1 MTMPAD
7 EAQEPGVDTTEGI
20 QRAAE
25 AVGGTPR
32 PGQEEMAAE
41 VTRALSEREHLL
53 VQAGTGTGKS
63 LAYLVPAFAHALQGR
78 PVIVATA
85 TLALQR
91 QLIDRDIPAIIA
103 GLQPLTPRP
112 LTAAVL
118 KGRHHYVC
126 RLRLAGADSDP
137 ADRRR
142 AGHADPRTADGQG
155 ASTGGESLEGEWLDV
170 PLWTDSDPGG
180 GRLTAQA
187 ATVRAWAD
195 TTDTGDRDDLPEPVD
210 SRVWRAV
217 SVTATECV
225 GASKCAFGEDCFA
238 ERARHAAR
246 EADVIVTNH
255 AMLALEVVEGIP
267 VLPEYDGIIIDEGHE
282 WIDRAT
288 QAATMSL
295 ASADIDAVTTAL
307 RRTAPKAADDL
318 AAASRAW
325 DTGAQTLHA
334 ASGDVVRLAGSLAD
348 RPVAMT
354 EAITLLRAAAQAGL
368 RELPAPEADATP
380 GEIAGRQ
387 RVRASLDEIIA
398 ATDRYLTDSEAH
410 VLWLSGR
417 PATLRIAPLSI
428 ADVMGQRVASTG
440 LIVTSATLG
449 ADAFPGSG
457 EQPFAGLARSL
468 GIDDGPWLG
477 LDVGSPFDYPRQGI
491 LYVAAHLSEPG
502 RDGLDESVLDEMAEL
517 IEAAGGRTLA
527 LFSSWRG
534 VDRAA
539 EYLPVRLG
547 PDIPVLV
554 QQRGDPVGP
563 LVEDFRNSPESVLV
577 GTVSLWQGVD
587 VPGDACR
594 LVVIDRIP
602 FTRPDDPVFAARAER
617 VEQGGGSGF
626 AEVALPRAAMLLAQG
641 VGRLI
646 RGPEDRGV
654 VAVCDP
660 RMVTKGY
667 GRRLRD
673 ALPPLWFTTDGQT
686 ARDALR
692 RLDGRS

>member
-1 MTMPAD
+1 MTMPIDDA
-7 EAQEPGVDTTEGI
+7 EGVGFDVLEGM

-25 AVGGTPR
+25 AVGGIPR
-32 PGQEEMAAE
+32 PGQEEMAAA
-41 VTRALSEREHLL
+41 VTRALSEGDHVL

-63 LAYLVPAFAHALQGR
+63 LAYLVPAFAHALVGR
-78 PVIVATA
+78 PVVVATA

-91 QLIDRDIPAIIA
+91 QLIERDIPAIIS
-103 GLQPLTPRP
+103 GLQPLTSRP
-112 LTAAVL
+112 LKAAVL
-118 KGRHHYVC
+118 KGRHHYAC
-126 RLRLAGADSDP
+126 RLRISGAESDM
-137 ADRRR
+137 AEGRRR
-142 AGHADPRTADGQG
+142 GHANPRSPDGRM
-155 ASTGGESLEGEWLDV
+155 ASGGGESFEGDWLDV
-170 PLWTDSDPGG
+170 PLWTDTDPGG

-187 ATVRAWAD
+187 AAVREWAD
-195 TTDTGDRDDLPEPVD
+195 ATDTGDRDDLPEPVD

-225 GASKCAFGEDCFA
+225 GAAKCTFGDDCFA
-238 ERARHAAR
+238 ERARDAAR

-288 QAATMSL
+288 QAATISL
-295 ASADIDAVTTAL
+295 ASADIDAVTTAI
-307 RRTAPKAADDL
+307 RRTAPKAADAL

-325 DTGAQTLHA
+325 ETSVEACRT
-334 ASGDVVRLAGSLAD
+334 ASGDVVRLAGPLAD
-348 RPVAMT
+348 RPAAIT
-354 EAITLLRAAAQAGL
+354 EAITMLRAAAQAGL
-368 RELPAPEADATP
+368 REIPAPEADATP

-387 RVRASLDEIIA
+387 RVRARLDEIIA
-398 ATDRYLTDSEAH
+398 ATDRYLTDSDSH
-410 VLWLSGR
+410 VVWMSGR

-428 ADVMGQRVASTG
+428 ASVMGQRVAATS
-440 LIVTSATLG
+440 LVVTSATLG
-449 ADAFPGSG
+449 ADAGPAFG

-468 GIDDGPWLG
+468 GIDDGPWRG

-491 LYVAAHLSEPG
+491 LYVAAHLREPG
-502 RDGLDESVLDEMAEL
+502 RDGLDESILDEMAEL

-539 EYLPVRLG
+539 DYLPVRLG
-547 PDIPVLV
+547 PDIPVLA

-563 LVEDFRNSPESVLV
+563 LVESFRNVPESVLV

-602 FTRPDDPVFAARAER
+602 FTRPDDPVFAARTEQ
-617 VEQGGGSGF
+617 VEQRGGSGF
-626 AEVALPRAAMLLAQG
+626 AEIALPRAAMLLAQG

-654 VAVCDP
+654 VALCDP

-673 ALPPLWFTTDGQT
+673 AVPPLWFTTDGQI
-686 ARDALR
+686 ARAALR
-692 RLDGRS
+692 RLDDRS